1 MLTSFWAGMIAGYG
15 IAIPVGAIA
24 ILIVNTALRC
34 GFRVG
39 FMAGAGAATVD
50 LIYATLAMLAGSVIA
65 AVLEPIALQLRL
77 VSGLVLVGL
86 GILGLWR
93 GMRPAAS
100 VAEVI
105 GGCRPFRTYWQF
117 TLLTLVNPMTVVYFT
132 ALILG
137 MDPAQELN
145 LAGKLLFVVGAAVA
159 SLSWQTLLALL
170 GGIGKQHLS
179 ERFQRS
185 AVVLGNLIIL
195 FFGVDIIWRALK

>member
-100 VAEVI
+100 GAEVI

-195 FFGVDIIWRALK
+195 VFGVDIIWRVLK